1 MTVTTRVGRPDDID
15 PVLRLWVRAGA
26 EPTHTDDADSL
37 RALVEHDGSALVVA
51 EDRREVVG
59 SVIVGWD
66 GWRGSIYRLVVAPTH
81 RHQGLGGRLLA
92 AAESHLDAVGAV
104 RRQAVV
110 VETDPVAVGFWQ
122 ASRWEQQQHRLRFVR
137 G

>member
-26 EPTHTDDADSL
+26 EPTHTDDAHSL

-81 RHQGLGGRLLA
+81 RRRGLAGRLLA
-92 AAESHLDAVGAV
+92 VAEAHLDAVGAV

-122 ASRWEQQQHRLRFVR
+122 ASGWEQQQHRLRFVR

>member
-81 RHQGLGGRLLA
+81 RRRGLAARLLA
-92 AAESHLDAVGAV
+92 VAEAHLDAVGAV

-122 ASRWEQQQHRLRFVR
+122 DSGWEQQQHRLRFVR